1 MTTATL
7 GRKHAPRRA
16 LMLAAAAGIGALILA
31 GLVGWAPGRAGGDGE
46 AVTTSPEEG
55 LRGLA
60 VDLGGADQPAPTGEV
75 KTYDLVAK
83 EAPWEIAPDVT
94 VNAVTFNWT
103 APGPTIRVT
112 EGDTLR
118 VTVKNELQEAT
129 SVHWHGLHVP
139 NEMDGVPPFT
149 QDPIEP
155 GESFIYEFVA
165 PHAGPFMY
173 HSHLN
178 AVEQIDR
185 GLYGLLIIDPQQPGD
200 TELDREFTMML
211 SAWTADA

>member
-1 MTTATL
+1 MTTVTS
-7 GRKHAPRRA
+7 GRKRA
-16 LMLAAAAGIGALILA
+16 AWRLLVLAGAAGIGALILA
-31 GLVGWAPGRAGGDGE
+31 GLVGWALGRAGGDGE

-55 LRGLA
+55 LRSLP

-83 EAPWEIAPDVT
+83 EAPWQIAPGVT
-94 VNAVTFNWT
+94 VNAVTFNET
-103 APGPTIRVT
+103 VPGPTIRVT

-118 VTVKNELQEAT
+118 VTIRNELQEAT

-139 NEMDGVPPFT
+139 NDMDGVPPFT

-165 PHAGPFMY
+165 PHAGTFMY

-185 GLYGLLIIDPQQPGD
+185 GLYGLFIIAPRRSGGETQF
-200 TELDREFTMML
+200 DREYTM
-211 SAWTADA
+211 